1 MRKLLLL
8 LALVLGIA
16 GAQAQVPAEVTEVM
30 EKCRAAM
37 LNPNGLEYEMD
48 VKAGMGPLAMKMH
61 FAIADKGNLNRTAM
75 TMKIMGMEVTTESG
89 FDGTDTWKI
98 EHYGNGD
105 TITITKGDN
114 RQKSKGDLSLDLDKQ
129 YNKAKMKLKDG
140 YYEIAFS
147 EPKDKKNEAK
157 NVTIKV
163 QEKNHI
169 LREVRSGA
177 RGAKVTMT
185 VTKIRV
191 GLKDSYFKVDLSKY
205 PDAVVVRK

>member
-1 MRKLLLL
+1 M
-8 LALVLGIA
+8 ALVLGVA
-16 GAQAQVPAEVTEVM
+16 GAQAQVPAEVTDVM
-30 EKCRAAM
+30 DKCRAAM
-37 LNPNGLEYEMD
+37 TNAAGLEYEME
-48 VKAGMGPLAMKMH
+48 VKSGIGPLSMKMH
-61 FAIADKGNLNRTAM
+61 FVNAEKGDMSRSVMSFTV
-75 TMKIMGMEVTTESG
+75 MGTDLGIESG
-89 FDGTDTWKI
+89 FDGTDTWEIKRSSKV
-98 EHYGNGD
+98 D
-105 TITITKGDN
+105 TIIFTRGNNLKTDN
-114 RQKSKGDLSLDLDKQ
+114 GSLSLDLDKR

>member
-1 MRKLLLL
+1 MKRVFLL

-16 GAQAQVPAEVTEVM
+16 SVQAQVPAEVTDVM
-30 EKCRAAM
+30 DKCRAAM
-37 LNPNGLEYEMD
+37 TNPNGLEYEMD
-48 VKAGMGPLAMKMH
+48 TKAGIGPLAMKMH
-61 FAIADKGNLNRTAM
+61 FVIAEKGHLNRTVM
-75 TMKIMGMEVTTESG
+75 TMKVMGVDVVTESG

-98 EHYGNGD
+98 ERSSKGD
-105 TITITKGDN
+105 TITFTRGDN
-114 RQKSKGDLSLDLDKQ
+114 RKKGKGDLSLDLDKK

-147 EPKDKKNEAK
+147 EPKDKDNEAK
-157 NVTIKV
+157 SVTIKV

-185 VTKIRV
+185 VTKVRV
-191 GLKDSYFKVDLSKY
+191 GLKDSYFKINLSEY
-205 PDAVVVRK
+205 SNAVVIRN